1 SLPLMEETHEVLETA
16 DTKTQEAFEQNERT
30 TLRRHPERGAHDRAQ
45 VYEILDA
52 GFVCHV
58 GFVAN
63 GHPFVIPTAYARIG
77 DELFIHGARESR
89 MMQALGAGGDVCV
102 TVTHLDGLVL
112 ARSAAHHSLN
122 YRSAVVFGRAS
133 VITDARAKL
142 AALRAFTEHIVPG
155 RWDEARRP
163 SREELEETTV
173 LSLPLAEASAK
184 VRTGPPLDKE
194 KDYKLNIWA
203 GEIPLLTHAVE
214 AVADPRLPPGTQ
226 VPPSVVN
233 YLKNSKE
240 LL

>member
-1 SLPLMEETHEVLETA
+1 MVLTTT
-16 DTKTQEAFEQNERT
+16 DTKTNETFEQNERT
-30 TLRRHPERGAHDRAQ
+30 TLKRHPERGAHDSAQ

-52 GFVCHV
+52 GIVCHV
-58 GFVAN
+58 GFVAD
-63 GHPFVIPTAYARIG
+63 GHPFVIPTAYVRVG

-89 MMQALGAGGDVCV
+89 MMAALGRGGEVCV

-133 VITDARAKL
+133 VVTDARAKL
-142 AALRAFTEHIVPG
+142 DALRAFTEHVVPG
-155 RWDEARRP
+155 RWDEVRRP

-173 LSLPLAEASAK
+173 LSLPLREASAK

-194 KDYKLNIWA
+194 KDYKLSVWA
-203 GEIPLLTHAVE
+203 GVIPLRTHAAE
-214 AVADPRLPPGTQ
+214 AEADPRLAPGTE
-226 VPPSVVN
+226 VPPSVIN
-233 YLKNSKE
+233 YLKNSGE

>member
-1 SLPLMEETHEVLETA
+1 MLETA

-102 TVTHLDGLVL
+102 TVTH
-112 ARSAAHHSLN
+112 
-122 YRSAVVFGRAS
+122 
-133 VITDARAKL
+133 
-142 AALRAFTEHIVPG
+142 
-155 RWDEARRP
+155 
-163 SREELEETTV
+163 
-173 LSLPLAEASAK
+173 
-184 VRTGPPLDKE
+184 
-194 KDYKLNIWA
+194 
-203 GEIPLLTHAVE
+203 
-214 AVADPRLPPGTQ
+214 
-226 VPPSVVN
+226 
-233 YLKNSKE
+233 
-240 LL
+240 